1 MTAALQHDVLVLNKH
16 WRALRIITAAEAL
29 ADLFVGRV
37 EAVDTDYRTYDFD
50 SWHELSA
57 FANAFEPA
65 QHRFVQT
72 VASAVLVPAVVRLQR
87 FDRVTRP
94 TLRLSRKNV
103 YVRDGYTCQ
112 YTGQRLPSSE
122 LNLDHV
128 VPTSRGGRTTW
139 NNLVCCSVEV
149 NSIKG
154 GRTPEEAGL
163 KLIRPPRRPDPVE
176 LLFKSKPRRHDSWK
190 HFVDAAYWNTELHD

>member
-1 MTAALQHDVLVLNKH
+1 MTAALQSDVLVLNKH

-37 EAVDTDYRTYDFD
+37 EAVDTEYQSYDFA
-50 SWHELSA
+50 SWRELSEYA
-57 FANAFEPA
+57 VEFQPED
-65 QHRFVQT
+65 HRFVQT
-72 VASAVLVPAVVRLQR
+72 VASAVLVPAVVRLLQ

-103 YVRDGYTCQ
+103 YLRDGYTCQ
-112 YTGQRLPSSE
+112 YTGKRLPSSE

-128 VPTSRGGRTTW
+128 VPTSRGGKTTW
-139 NNLVCCSVEV
+139 ENLVCCSVEV
-149 NSIKG
+149 NSLKG
-154 GRTPEEAGL
+154 DKTPEEAGL
-163 KLIRPPRRPDPVE
+163 KLIRPPRRPDAAE
-176 LLFKSKPRRHDSWK
+176 LLFKSRRERHDSWK